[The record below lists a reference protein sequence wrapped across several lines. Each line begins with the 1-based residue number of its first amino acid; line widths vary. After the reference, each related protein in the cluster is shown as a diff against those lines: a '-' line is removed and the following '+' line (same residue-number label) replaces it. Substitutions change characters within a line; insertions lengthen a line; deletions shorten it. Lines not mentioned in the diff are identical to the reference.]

1 MKTTNAG
8 GGRNHQVFGVRAPRG
23 NKTIKNTVPLKHV
36 KLWLWLWLLWFV
48 FVVVVVVGVGVAD
61 SASAASAVS
70 IILPNVW
77 YANVPTFAKPN

>member
-48 FVVVVVVGVGVAD
+48 FVVVVGVGVAD

>member
-1 MKTTNAG
+1 VKTTNAG

-48 FVVVVVVGVGVAD
+48 FVVVVGVAD

>member
-1 MKTTNAG
+1 VKTTNAG

-36 KLWLWLWLLWFV
+36 NLWLWLWLLWFV
-48 FVVVVVVGVGVAD
+48 FVVVVGVGVAD

>member
-1 MKTTNAG
+1 VKTTNAG

-36 KLWLWLWLLWFV
+36 KLWLWLLWFV
-48 FVVVVVVGVGVAD
+48 FVVLVGVGVAD

>member
-1 MKTTNAG
+1 VKTTNAG

-48 FVVVVVVGVGVAD
+48 FVVVVGVGVAD